1 MGQFPITAALIRRWV
16 ESASATASSKKRS
29 LEIHTQPWPPRKLAI
44 SCASGFRGS
53 ICDGKGVMTTKRGAN
68 SIVNLVVGFLILGS

>member
-1 MGQFPITAALIRRWV
+1 MGQFPITAALIRRWI

-29 LEIHTQPWPPRKLAI
+29 LEIRTQPWPPRKLAI
-44 SCASGFRGS
+44 SGASGYLGS
-53 ICDGKGVMTTKRGAN
+53 ICDAKEAMSTKHGAN